1 MKITFRDNTGHVNSV
16 PLGSLVDVDYTSTL
30 GSVKRKHYKRV
41 ITLTSNILS
50 GYTTTTVNQQ
60 LATYIQNFKQ
70 KPDDVTIAQ
79 AGGESEQQAETG
91 AFLGRALVIALMII
105 LLILTLQFN
114 SISKSVIILTE
125 IVFSIIGVLLG
136 FAITGM
142 EVSIVT
148 TARTDEEGRRLLA
161 LMGMPFKK

>member
-1 MKITFRDNTGHVNSV
+1 MVN
-16 PLGSLVDVDYTSTL
+16 VDYTSTL

-60 LATYIQNFKQ
+60 LANYIQKFKQ

-91 AFLGRALVIALMII
+91 AFLGQGFINCINADFID
-105 LLILTLQFN
+105 
-114 SISKSVIILTE
+114 
-125 IVFSIIGVLLG
+125 IGFTV
-136 FAITGM
+136 
-142 EVSIVT
+142 
-148 TARTDEEGRRLLA
+148 
-161 LMGMPFKK
+161 